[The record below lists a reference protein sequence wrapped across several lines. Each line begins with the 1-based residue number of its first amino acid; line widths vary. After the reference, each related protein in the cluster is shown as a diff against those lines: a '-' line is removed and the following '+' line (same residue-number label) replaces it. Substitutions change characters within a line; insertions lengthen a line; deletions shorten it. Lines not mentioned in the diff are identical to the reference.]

1 MAEACV
7 DTALLKLAQNQSY
20 NGNENISVGNDQ
32 CSVLSIETA
41 SGQKIIKTKAI
52 FQNAVTNLKITVNSA
67 NLSVIYW
74 EELSKF

>member
-41 SGQKIIKTKAI
+41 SGQK
-52 FQNAVTNLKITVNSA
+52 S
-67 NLSVIYW
+67 
-74 EELSKF
+74 SKQKLYSKMPLLI